1 MDDALIVVIALIA
14 IVGSVIKN
22 AKKTAKK
29 RPGQAQRPQAAPPKK
44 AQRAAR
50 DTSLDPVNWEEA
62 FPPELREILSKE
74 RGTTTAKKYTL
85 KPKSAPA
92 SAAKP
97 AAEGASPV
105 FADGCVGGSMP
116 HEADAEGKSIAYAD
130 GCVGGS
136 LPHDDRPPRE
146 HATLREQSP
155 DTRPVLLDAAS
166 HVRSQPK
173 LTAAEMRRAVIT
185 AEVLSRP
192 VALRPRGYRL

>member
-1 MDDALIVVIALIA
+1 MDDALIVVIAFIA
-14 IVGSVIKN
+14 IVGSVIKK
-22 AKKTAKK
+22 AKKTAEK
-29 RPGQAQRPQAAPPKK
+29 RPGQAQKPQAAPPKK
-44 AQRAAR
+44 AKKAAS
-50 DTSLDPVNWEEA
+50 DTSFDPVNWEEA
-62 FPPELREILSKE
+62 FPPEVREILTKE
-74 RGTTTAKKYTL
+74 RGKSTAKKYTP

-116 HEADAEGKSIAYAD
+116 HGADAEGKSAAYAD

-136 LPHDDRPPRE
+136 LPHDDRPRQR
-146 HATLREQSP
+146 AALREQAP

-166 HVRSQPK
+166 HVQSQPK

-185 AEVLSRP
+185 AEVLARP
-192 VALRPRGYRL
+192 VALRPHGYRL

>member
-1 MDDALIVVIALIA
+1 MDALIFLFAIIA

-22 AKKTAKK
+22 ARKTAKK
-29 RPGQAQRPQAAPPKK
+29 RPGQAQKPQAAPPRKAKK
-44 AQRAAR
+44 AAS
-50 DTSLDPVNWEEA
+50 DTSFDPVNWEEA
-62 FPPELREILSKE
+62 FPPELREVLARE

-116 HEADAEGKSIAYAD
+116 HGADAEGKSAAYAD

-136 LPHDDRPPRE
+136 LPHDDRPRQR
-146 HATLREQSP
+146 AALREQTP
-155 DTRPVLLDAAS
+155 DTRPVLLDATS
-166 HVRSQPK
+166 HVKSQPK

-185 AEVLSRP
+185 AEVLARP
-192 VALRPRGYRL
+192 VALRPHGHRL

>member
-29 RPGQAQRPQAAPPKK
+29 RPGQAQRPQAAP
-44 AQRAAR
+44 AQKTGRN
-50 DTSLDPVNWEEA
+50 PVGKTANWEEA
-62 FPPELREILSKE
+62 FPPEVREILTRE
-74 RGTTTAKKYTL
+74 RGKSAAKKYT
-85 KPKSAPA
+85 PKSAPA

-116 HEADAEGKSIAYAD
+116 HEADAEGKSVAYAD

-136 LPHDDRPPRE
+136 LPHDDRPRQR
-146 HATLREQSP
+146 AALREQTP
-155 DTRPVLLDAAS
+155 DTRPVLPDATS
-166 HVRSQPK
+166 HVKSQPK

-185 AEVLSRP
+185 AEVLARP
-192 VALRPRGYRL
+192 VALRPHGYRL

>member
-29 RPGQAQRPQAAPPKK
+29 RPGQAQRPQAAP
-44 AQRAAR
+44 AQKTGR
-50 DTSLDPVNWEEA
+50 DPVGKTANWEEA
-62 FPPELREILSKE
+62 FPPEVREVLTKE
-74 RGTTTAKKYTL
+74 RGKNTAKRYTP

-146 HATLREQSP
+146 RATLREQSP

>member
-29 RPGQAQRPQAAPPKK
+29 RPGQAQRPQAAP
-44 AQRAAR
+44 AQKTGR
-50 DTSLDPVNWEEA
+50 DPVGKTANWEEA
-62 FPPELREILSKE
+62 FPPEVREVLTRE
-74 RGTTTAKKYTL
+74 RGKSTAKRYTP
-85 KPKSAPA
+85 KPKNTPA

-105 FADGCVGGSMP
+105 FADGCVGGS
-116 HEADAEGKSIAYAD
+116 
-130 GCVGGS
+130 

-146 HATLREQSP
+146 RATLREQSP
-155 DTRPVLLDAAS
+155 DTRPILLDATS
-166 HVRSQPK
+166 HVRSQPN

>member
-14 IVGSVIKN
+14 IIGSVIKN
-22 AKKTAKK
+22 AKKAAKK

-50 DTSLDPVNWEEA
+50 DTSFDPVNWEEA

-105 FADGCVGGSMP
+105 FADSCVGGSMP
-116 HEADAEGKSIAYAD
+116 HGADAEGKSAAYAD

-136 LPHDDRPPRE
+136 LPHDDKPRQR
-146 HATLREQSP
+146 AALREQTP
-155 DTRPVLLDAAS
+155 DTRPVLLDATS
-166 HVRSQPK
+166 HVKSQPG

-185 AEVLSRP
+185 AEVLARP
-192 VALRPRGYRL
+192 VALRPHGHRL